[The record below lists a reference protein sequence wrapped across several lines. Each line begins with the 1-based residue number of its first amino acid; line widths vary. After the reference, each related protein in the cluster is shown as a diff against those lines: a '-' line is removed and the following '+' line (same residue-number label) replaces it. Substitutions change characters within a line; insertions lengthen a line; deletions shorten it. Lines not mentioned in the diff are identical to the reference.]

1 MIQRYNFLSG
11 FTILI
16 LSALLGATII
26 CHFERSPKGVVEK
39 SHFIGILPPDGAIS
53 RKLGSPL
60 ASLGR
65 NDKKESA
72 EGGRKETA
80 GRGLK

>member
-39 SHFIGILPPDGAIS
+39 SQRSVEITGKRAVEMTGKRAQ
-53 RKLGSPL
+53 KGPL
-60 ASLGR
+60 
-65 NDKKESA
+65 EI
-72 EGGRKETA
+72 A
-80 GRGLK
+80 GRGRQ